1 LILTSNRK
9 DKSSALAGFT
19 ALLALGAGVLSFAC
33 TATASA
39 QTAAKPAAPHAAEP
53 AAPAPQASA
62 TPADPFPPA
71 NLKFFTAE
79 SPSTTTVESFLHA
92 IWGYDTNRMW
102 RVEGIQKTAAPG
114 VTKVTVYADEKAA
127 NAKVQAISF
136 FVMPDGKHAIAG
148 EMTDFGATP
157 FADRR
162 QMLQARADG
171 PSVGATSR
179 DFEIVEFSDLQ
190 CPHCKEA
197 QGVMKQLEHDFPTA
211 HIVYQNLPL
220 VEIHPASFEAAADG
234 VCVAKHSTAAFFTY
248 AQAVFDTQEQLT
260 PDATARTLA
269 AAIAK
274 AGLAPADIAACA
286 ATEATKANVQA
297 SIKLAT
303 EAGIDSTPTLVVN
316 GRPLPLGGIPY
327 DTLKNIIMFQASLDG
342 IHVDPPQPVLSS
354 LGK

>member
-1 LILTSNRK
+1 LILTWNRK
-9 DKSSALAGFT
+9 DKSLAGFT
-19 ALLALGAGVLSFAC
+19 ALLALSAGVLSFAC

-79 SPSTTTVESFLHA
+79 SPSTATVESFLHA
-92 IWGYDTNRMW
+92 IWGYDTNRIW
-102 RVEGIQKTAAPG
+102 RVEGIQKTDAPG
-114 VTKVTVYADEKAA
+114 VSKVTVYADEKAA
-127 NAKVQAISF
+127 NAKPQAISF
-136 FVMPDGKHAIAG
+136 FVLPDGKHAIAG

-162 QMLQARADG
+162 LMLQNRADG
-171 PSVGATSR
+171 PSIGPASR
-179 DFEIVEFSDLQ
+179 AFEIVEFADLQ

-220 VEIHPASFEAAADG
+220 VDIHPASFEAAADG
-234 VCVAKHSTAAFFTY
+234 VCVAKHSPAAFFTY
-248 AQAVFDTQEQLT
+248 AQAVFDTQDQLT
-260 PDATARTLA
+260 PDAATRTLA

-274 AGLAPADIAACA
+274 AGLAPAEIEACA
-286 ATEATKANVQA
+286 ATTTTKENVQA
-297 SIKLAT
+297 SIKLAAD
-303 EAGIDSTPTLVVN
+303 AGIESTPTLVVN

-327 DTLKNIIMFQASLDG
+327 ETLKNIIMFQASLDG

>member
-19 ALLALGAGVLSFAC
+19 ALLALSAGVLSFAGS
-33 TATASA
+33 ATAAA
-39 QTAAKPAAPHAAEP
+39 QTAAKPAATP
-53 AAPAPQASA
+53 AAPAPQAS
-62 TPADPFPPA
+62 TADPFPPA

-79 SPSTTTVESFLHA
+79 TPSTTTVESFLHA
-92 IWGYDTNRMW
+92 IWGYDTNRIW
-102 RVEGIQKTAAPG
+102 RVEGIQKTDAPG
-114 VTKVTVYADEKAA
+114 VSKVTVYADEKAP

-171 PSVGATSR
+171 PSVGAAGR
-179 DFEIVEFSDLQ
+179 DFEIVEFADLQ

-197 QGVMKQLEHDFPTA
+197 QGLMKQLEHDFPTA

-220 VEIHPASFEAAADG
+220 VDIHPASFEAAADG
-234 VCVAKHSTAAFFTY
+234 VCVAKHSSAAFFTY

-260 PDATARTLA
+260 PDAATRTLA

-286 ATEATKANVQA
+286 ATPATKANINA
-297 SIKLAT
+297 SIKLAAD
-303 EAGIDSTPTLVVN
+303 AGIESTPTLVVN

>member
-39 QTAAKPAAPHAAEP
+39 QTAAQPAPHAAEP
-53 AAPAPQASA
+53 VAPAPQASA

-79 SPSTTTVESFLHA
+79 SPSTATVESFLHV
-92 IWGYDTNRMW
+92 IWGYDSNRMW

-114 VTKVTVYADEKAA
+114 VSKVTIYADEKTP

-136 FVMPDGKHAIAG
+136 FVMPDGKHAVAG

-162 QMLQARADG
+162 KMLQDRADG
-171 PSVGATSR
+171 PSIGPASR
-179 DFEIVEFSDLQ
+179 DLEIVEFADLQ

-211 HIVYQNLPL
+211 RIVYQNLPL
-220 VEIHPASFEAAADG
+220 VDIHPASFEAAADG
-234 VCVAKHSTAAFFTY
+234 VCVAKHSPAAFFTY

-274 AGLAPADIAACA
+274 AGLAPADITACA
-286 ATEATKANVQA
+286 ATEATKASVQA
-297 SIKLAT
+297 SIKLAAD
-303 EAGIDSTPTLVVN
+303 AGVESTPALVVN
-316 GRPLPLGGIPY
+316 GRPLPLGSIPY
-327 DTLKNIIMFQASLDG
+327 DTLKNIIIFQASLDG
-342 IHVDPPQPVLSS
+342 IHVDTPQPVLSS